1 MKILQ
6 VPNRE
11 KYSGFMAENF
21 PELYGPWSIVQ
32 AFARPNGAVEVHWPD
47 AAGPAPAIEQI
58 MALKPEPA
66 ELVQLQGQLDALEEQ
81 RAKKIK
87 RLRAVVAAALISNGW
102 TQDDTM
108 MAGRAFFGDHGPA
121 IRAYVD
127 GAAPKFSEDV
137 VSDDRAWL
145 GLFASPGVTIR
156 EVILAHVA

>member
-1 MKILQ
+1 MAILQ
-6 VPNRE
+6 IPDRT
-11 KYSGFMAENF
+11 KYGGYMAANH
-21 PELYGPWSIVQ
+21 PGLYGPSSIVR
-32 AFARPNGAVEVHWPD
+32 AFARPNGACEVHWPE
-47 AAGPAPAIEQI
+47 AAGPPPTVEQI
-58 MALKPEPA
+58 MAWQPEPA

-87 RLRAVVAAALISNGW
+87 RLRAVVAAALIGNGW
-102 TQDDTM
+102 TQNDTM
-108 MAGRAFFGDHGPA
+108 LAGRSFFGDHGPA

-127 GAAPKFSEDV
+127 GAAPKFAEDV